1 MGLFEGKK
9 GLILGV
15 ANDHSIAWA
24 IAKFILDEGGE
35 CGFTHLPDRE
45 DDARKKNH
53 RRVSKLTDS
62 EPNAKF
68 LVPMDVT
75 DTAFAAFMQAIT
87 LNMAVWYL
95 VGQRNDIV
103 SDAKQKA
110 YDDAVLWLEK
120 LGHGDV
126 EPPVAAAPS
135 ATTTRDDQFAY
146 GVGSDLTTS
155 HRKFTRASQSG
166 L

>member
-1 MGLFEGKK
+1 LASTYAT
-9 GLILGV
+9 V
-15 ANDHSIAWA
+15 AEFKARFRSDADVA
-24 IAKFILDEGGE
+24 
-35 CGFTHLPDRE
+35 HLT
-45 DDARKKNH
+45 DDAETGIPDDEVIQGVIDMAEGEINSYAARKY
-53 RRVSKLTDS
+53 
-62 EPNAKF
+62 

-75 DTAFAAFMQAIT
+75 DTAFAAFMRAIT

-120 LGHGDV
+120 LGSGKV
-126 EPPVAAAPS
+126 EPPVAAAPE
-135 ATTTRDDQFAY
+135 ATTTRDPQFAY
-146 GVGSDLTTS
+146 GVGSDAAAS
-155 HRKFTRASQSG
+155 NRKFTRASQGG